1 MELSLCMIVK
11 DEEEHLP
18 RCLRSV
24 QGVVDEIVVVDTG
37 STDRTAAI
45 AQEFG
50 AKIFHFPWTGD
61 FSAARNF
68 SLEKATGDWIIF
80 LDADEEL
87 VEGDG
92 PRLRE
97 LITAGEADGYYLTEI
112 NFVGDKPG
120 IDAVINTAFRVFRN
134 RPEYRF
140 TGAIHEQ
147 IVACVQKYGGQIAF
161 SDVRINHYGYL
172 NETSLGKNK
181 IKRNL
186 DILKREV
193 KKRPDDNFTRFNLGV
208 EYLRMGNYREALQE
222 FQKAFHKIPT
232 LELAYASILLR
243 NIVVCLKELKRYSEA
258 LAILADAIEAYP
270 DYTDLLFLKAC
281 VYADMKDFDAAVA
294 AYKECLARGESN
306 TRHVTQQ
313 GVGSYRAWYG
323 LGQAYEQMGDY
334 AQAVRAYTE
343 ALRANRYFLG
353 PVFNLA
359 GILIPRED
367 TRAVK
372 EFFARHLD
380 LNDTDTL
387 SLLGQAFFL
396 ERCYQEALEYVEAAL
411 LRGGPSQRL
420 LFQKG
425 EILLNLGRY
434 AEAAACF
441 AKLEDGAYH
450 FQASLSRVF
459 CLLMQGK
466 YPEATRLLD
475 LLAGEKGA
483 RPYVSVYRDWAAL
496 LSGASPVSFAGAK
509 KEAPGKEKE
518 VVFDL
523 LGKLLELREFE
534 KFARALALAEM
545 VPERERHLRLGK
557 LYFRH
562 GFKDSAAEELL
573 AALGAGVQDAEALA
587 MLGEIAAER
596 GFDEEAAVFYRHALQ
611 LDGEA
616 LCYYTALARALTR
629 LQRYQ
634 EARAAVEEGLRRFPT
649 SSLLR
654 AALRGVEAAINFQNK
669 EVVGGAR

>member
-1 MELSLCMIVK
+1 MKLSLCMIVK
-11 DEEEHLP
+11 NEEEHLP
-18 RCLRSV
+18 RCLKSV
-24 QGVVDEIVVVDTG
+24 QGVVDEIIVVDTG
-37 STDRTAAI
+37 SSDRTVAI
-45 AQEFG
+45 AEGFD
-50 AKIFHFPWTGD
+50 AKVYHFPWTGD

-68 SLEKATGDWIIF
+68 SLDKATGDWIIF

-92 PRLRE
+92 PKLRE
-97 LITAGEADGYYLTEI
+97 LITCGEADGYYLTEI

-120 IDAVINTAFRVFRN
+120 IDAMINTAFRVFRN
-134 RPEYRF
+134 RSEYRF

-147 IVACVQKYGGQIAF
+147 IVACVQNHGGQIAF

-172 NETSLGKNK
+172 NQTSRGKKK
-181 IKRNL
+181 IQRNL
-186 DILKREV
+186 AILQEEI
-193 KKRPDDNFTRFNLGV
+193 KKRPADNFTRFNLGV
-208 EYLRMGNYREALQE
+208 EYLRMGNYREALKE

-232 LELAYASILLR
+232 LEVAYASILLR
-243 NIVVCLKELKRYSEA
+243 NIVICLKELKRYGEA
-258 LAILADAIEAYP
+258 LAVLADAIEAYP

-323 LGQAYEQMGDY
+323 LGQTYEQMGDY

-343 ALRANRYFLG
+343 ALKANRYFLG

-367 TRAVK
+367 TRAVR

-396 ERCYQEALEYVEAAL
+396 EKRYQEALEYIEAAL
-411 LRGGPSQRL
+411 SRDGSSQRL

-434 AEAAACF
+434 AAAAACF
-441 AKLEDGAYH
+441 QKAEDGAYH
-450 FQASLSRVF
+450 FQASLSRAF

-466 YPEATRLLD
+466 YSEAAGLLD
-475 LLAGEKGA
+475 LLAGEESA
-483 RPYVSVYRDWAAL
+483 RPYVSVYRDFAAL
-496 LSGASPVSFAGAK
+496 LSGSSPVSFSGVK
-509 KEAPGKEKE
+509 KEAFSEE
-518 VVFDL
+518 IVFDL

-534 KFARALALAEM
+534 KFEQALALAKRI
-545 VPERERHLRLGK
+545 PERERHLLLGK
-557 LYFRH
+557 LYFKH

-573 AALGAGVQDAEALA
+573 AAVWAGVQDAEALA
-587 MLGEIAAER
+587 MLAEIAAER
-596 GFDEEAAVFYRHALQ
+596 GFDEEAAVFYRHALA

-616 LCYYTALARALTR
+616 LRYYTALARVLAR
-629 LQRYQ
+629 LHRYQ
-634 EARAAVEEGLRRFPT
+634 EARAVVEEGLRRFPN

-654 AALRGVEAAINFQNK
+654 AALRGVEAAANFQER
-669 EVVGGAR
+669 EVVGCAR

>member
-1 MELSLCMIVK
+1 MKLSLCMIVK

-37 STDRTAAI
+37 STDQTVAI
-45 AQEFG
+45 AQGFG
-50 AKIFHFPWTGD
+50 AKVFYFPWTGD

-87 VEGDG
+87 VAGDG
-92 PRLRE
+92 PKLRE
-97 LITAGEADGYYLTEI
+97 LLTSAEADGYYLTEI

-120 IDAVINTAFRVFRN
+120 IDAVINVTFRVFRN

-147 IVACVQKYGGQIAF
+147 IVACVQKQGGQIAF

-172 NETSLGKNK
+172 NQTSRGKKK
-181 IKRNL
+181 IQRNL
-186 DILKREV
+186 AILQEEV
-193 KKRPDDNFTRFNLGV
+193 KKRPADNFTRFNLGV
-208 EYLRMGNYREALQE
+208 EYLRMGNYQEALRE

-243 NIVVCLKELKRYSEA
+243 NIAVCLRELKRYSEA
-258 LAILADAIEAYP
+258 LTVLADAIEAYP

-323 LGQAYEQMGDY
+323 LGQTYEQLGDY

-343 ALRANRYFLG
+343 ALKANRYFLG

-367 TRAVK
+367 IRAVK
-372 EFFARHLD
+372 EFFARYLD
-380 LNDTDTL
+380 LNDAETL
-387 SLLGQAFFL
+387 EVLGQAFFL
-396 ERCYQEALEYVEAAL
+396 EKRYQEALEYVEAAL
-411 LRGGPSQRL
+411 SRGGPSQRL

-425 EILLNLGRY
+425 ELLLNLGRY
-434 AEAAACF
+434 AAAAACF
-441 AKLEDGAYH
+441 QKIKDGAYN
-450 FQASLSRVF
+450 FQAGLSRVF
-459 CLLMQGK
+459 CLLMQEK
-466 YPEATRLLD
+466 YSEAAGLLD
-475 LLAGEKGA
+475 LLAGEEGA
-483 RPYVSVYRDWAAL
+483 RPYVSVYRDFAAL
-496 LSGASPVSFAGAK
+496 LSGSSLSFLPGAGEK
-509 KEAPGKEKE
+509 RLLCEEA
-518 VVFDL
+518 VFDL

-534 KFARALALAEM
+534 KFERALALVERI
-545 VPERERHLRLGK
+545 PERERHLLLGK
-557 LYFRH
+557 LYFKH

-573 AALGAGVQDAEALA
+573 AAVGAGVQDAEALA
-587 MLGEIAAER
+587 MLAEIAVER
-596 GFDEEAAVFYRHALQ
+596 GFDEEAAVFYRHALA
-611 LDGEA
+611 LDGKA
-616 LCYYTALARALTR
+616 FRCYTALASVLSR
-629 LQRYQ
+629 LHRYQ
-634 EARAAVEEGLRRFPT
+634 EARAVVEEGLRRFPA

-654 AALRGVEAAINFQNK
+654 AALRGVEAAVNFQER